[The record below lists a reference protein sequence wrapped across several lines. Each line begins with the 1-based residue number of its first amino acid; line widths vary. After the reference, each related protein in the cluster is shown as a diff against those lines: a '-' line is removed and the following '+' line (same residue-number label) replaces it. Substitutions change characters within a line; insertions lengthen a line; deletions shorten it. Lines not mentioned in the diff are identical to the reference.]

1 MLFRFWPGSLGL
13 SGPDIFSVYSVTLY
27 YSFLFGLCICY
38 YSHCCYHCHLVVVV
52 VVVVVVVIVIIL
64 LLHVSLLLLLS
75 FLLNVIAFVAILTL
89 YQTILLRYLLFT
101 NHVSSEAALA
111 AEEREQWI
119 PQETERRVS

>member
-52 VVVVVVVIVIIL
+52 VIVIIL
-64 LLHVSLLLLLS
+64 LHVSLLLLS

-89 YQTILLRYLLFT
+89 YQTILLRYLPFT

-111 AEEREQWI
+111 AEEKELWV